1 MKFLLDIFKKSPKGD
16 AFRAIDNPNTYN
28 DGIAKLNS
36 LGDNQYAKLTTQKM
50 NSISK
55 NKTNS
60 QQTITGNTIIP
71 GTR

>member
-16 AFRAIDNPNTYN
+16 SFRATDNPNAYN

-36 LGDNQYAKLTTQKM
+36 LGSNQYAKLTTQKM

-60 QQTITGNTIIP
+60 QQTITGNTIVP